1 MQDIYEYY
9 CPRCDM
15 YFKTRDEYLDH
26 LVIKSY
32 KGPFVAKLRDFHG
45 QANNAKYSLDFE
57 DERDKETDFFLSF
70 KFYVLKATEIWAWYQ
85 DQNDLIGRN
94 GKRPNK
100 SVYKYTPLIGWN

>member
-1 MQDIYEYY
+1 
-9 CPRCDM
+9 M

-57 DERDKETDFFLSF
+57 DERDKETDFS
-70 KFYVLKATEIWAWYQ
+70 
-85 DQNDLIGRN
+85 
-94 GKRPNK
+94 
-100 SVYKYTPLIGWN
+100 